1 MLETCREVTGAHAT
15 EAKLPE
21 WLPLVSGG
29 RVAVG
34 GDKLRH
40 WGISET
46 WRICWTDGPTTIVK
60 RGAGEEALALDVY
73 EQLLIPY
80 GIAAARLL
88 AAYRGDGFAVL
99 MFEDL
104 GRHSLAAQPSTDG
117 WHAAA
122 RLLARMRH
130 QAQGRVGAVGRFR
143 FATAEITDSWVRATA
158 ALATVRPDLAGALD
172 GCEPLL
178 VPNLRRLAEAVPET
192 IVHGDFESKNI
203 VLTQAGPCAV
213 DWSTGRIGAHLGDLY
228 SLIRDAGLVGEPTD
242 GIVAAYADE
251 WAVIGAPVVD
261 LDWQLAL
268 GGVVWTL
275 RALRW
280 VLEEGIHVV
289 PDAITWI
296 DELVER
302 AGNVTDSLAT
312 LYRQN
317 DAIRSAS
324 VRPMSRP
331 ARAAAGRVSGES
343 GLVPNAATDA
353 AFA

>member
-1 MLETCREVTGAHAT
+1 MVTPPATHWHGPMPIRRETA
-15 EAKLPE
+15 EARLPE

-46 WRICWTDGPTTIVK
+46 WRICWTDGPTTVVK

-73 EQLLIPY
+73 QKLLIPY
-80 GIAAARLL
+80 QIAAPRLL
-88 AAYRGDGFAVL
+88 AAHRGDGFVVL

-104 GRHSLAAQPSTDG
+104 GRHTLAARPSADG
-117 WHAAA
+117 WLASA
-122 RLLARMRH
+122 RLLARIRH
-130 QAQGRVGAVGRFR
+130 QAQGRVGAAGRFR
-143 FATAEITDSWVRATA
+143 FATAEITDSWVRAAA

-178 VPNLRRLAEAVPET
+178 APNLRRLAETVPET
-192 IVHGDFESKNI
+192 IIHGDFESKNI
-203 VLTQAGPCAV
+203 VLTEAGPWAI
-213 DWSTGRIGAHLGDLY
+213 DWSTAQVGAHLGDLY
-228 SLIRDAGLVGEPTD
+228 GLIRDADVIGEPAD
-242 GIVAAYADE
+242 GIVAAYGDE
-251 WAVIGAPVVD
+251 CAVIGAPVVN
-261 LDWQLAL
+261 LEWQLAF

-302 AGNVTDSLAT
+302 AGNVIDNLGEQQSLG
-312 LYRQN
+312 
-317 DAIRSAS
+317 S
-324 VRPMSRP
+324 
-331 ARAAAGRVSGES
+331 
-343 GLVPNAATDA
+343 
-353 AFA
+353 